1 MTVRLVERA
10 RDGDED
16 AFTDLVDLH
25 GDRCYAIAYRILRD
39 TERAQDAVQ
48 QAFLLCWRELP
59 KLRDPERFGVW
70 LHRLLVNAGYEE
82 YRRHKRWT
90 SNIRVLPI
98 EGPEAPD
105 SIASVA
111 DRHALEQAFGGL
123 SPEHRA
129 VVVLHHHVGM
139 PLATIAEVVG
149 VPLGTVKSRLFHATR
164 SLRAALGADL
174 DIDVPE
180 VRPA

>member
-10 RDGDED
+10 RDGDEA
-16 AFTDLVDLH
+16 AFTELVDLH

-70 LHRLLVNAGYEE
+70 LHRLLVNACYEE
-82 YRRHKRWT
+82 YRRYQRW
-90 SNIRVLPI
+90 SGRVRALPVDGPAGPGFDRVGRRPRPARPGIRPADAR
-98 EGPEAPD
+98 AP
-105 SIASVA
+105 
-111 DRHALEQAFGGL
+111 GGL
-123 SPEHRA
+123 RAASPRRDA
-129 VVVLHHHVGM
+129 
-139 PLATIAEVVG
+139 LAAIAEIVG

-164 SLRAALGADL
+164 SLRTAIGADRDN
-174 DIDVPE
+174 DIPE